1 MLPSKTKGL
10 LNVFEP
16 PDRIEQY
23 LRINFPEH
31 VNGYKQGWLKVERV
45 DLEKDGQNFFVS
57 ECFHLYTRED
67 KHSEWE
73 LFGTVI

>member
-1 MLPSKTKGL
+1 M
-10 LNVFEP
+10 FEP
-16 PDRIEQY
+16 PDRIELY
-23 LRINFPEH
+23 LRRNFPQH

-45 DLEKDGQNFFVS
+45 DLEKDDESFIVS

-67 KHSEWE
+67 KNSEWE

>member
-1 MLPSKTKGL
+1 
-10 LNVFEP
+10 
-16 PDRIEQY
+16 
-23 LRINFPEH
+23 

-67 KHSEWE
+67 KYSEWE

>member
-1 MLPSKTKGL
+1 MLPSQTKGL

-67 KHSEWE
+67 KYSEWK

>member
-1 MLPSKTKGL
+1 M
-10 LNVFEP
+10 FHY

-23 LRINFPEH
+23 LQKNFPEH
-31 VNGYKQGWLKVERV
+31 VNGYRQGWLKVERV
-45 DLEKDGQNFFVS
+45 DLRKNDESFIVG

-67 KHSEWE
+67 SSSEWE